1 MNPADYSSQNNHSI
15 ISSNNESTLPST
27 HDSIYL
33 VGINSND
40 VYKQLQKA
48 KSNLQNPGVSTPA
61 LVPDFSYGKSGEGI
75 PLKNAAVIEG
85 FDTTPCTGDACFT
98 QIGNNITDI
107 SNNFSKFSKKEND
120 IINGYTDLSNSIDSY
135 NQELRK
141 YTGTDSEDTR
151 TYTQRLLDKTPTLKE
166 ARRDD
171 TEKLFE
177 QEKIFYAI
185 GSITAVSLLIGAIL
199 LAKK

>member
-1 MNPADYSSQNNHSI
+1 MNPADYSSQNNVSI

-27 HDSIYL
+27 QDSIYL

-48 KSNLQNPGVSTPA
+48 KYNVVSNETN
-61 LVPDFSYGKSGEGI
+61 K
-75 PLKNAAVIEG
+75 AVIEG
-85 FDTTPCTGDACFT
+85 FDTTPCIGDACFT
-98 QIGNNITDI
+98 QIGNNFIDV
-107 SNNFSKFSKKEND
+107 SNNFTKFSKNKND
-120 IINGYTDLSNSIDSY
+120 IINGYTDLSNNIDSY
-135 NQELRK
+135 NKELNN
-141 YTGTDSEDTR
+141 YTNGEDKR

>member
-1 MNPADYSSQNNHSI
+1 MNPADYSSQNNDSI

-48 KSNLQNPGVSTPA
+48 KYNLVSNETN
-61 LVPDFSYGKSGEGI
+61 K
-75 PLKNAAVIEG
+75 AVIEG

-107 SNNFSKFSKKEND
+107 SNNFSKFSKNKND
-120 IINGYTDLSNSIDSY
+120 ITNGYTDLSNNIDSY
-135 NQELRK
+135 KQELNN
-141 YTGTDSEDTR
+141 YTNGEDNR

>member
-1 MNPADYSSQNNHSI
+1 MNPADYSSQNNDSI

-27 HDSIYL
+27 YDSIYL

-48 KSNLQNPGVSTPA
+48 KYNLVSNETN
-61 LVPDFSYGKSGEGI
+61 K
-75 PLKNAAVIEG
+75 AVIEG

-141 YTGTDSEDTR
+141 YTGTDSDDKR
-151 TYTQRLLDKTPTLKE
+151 TYTQRLLDKTPTLKD